1 MQTASDWSGER
12 LETYITNEI
21 MVEHIHR
28 YAIACELVQNKKVL
42 DIACGEGYGSYLMA
56 NDAFS
61 VTGIDINSIVIE
73 KAREKYKKSNLQFLQ
88 GAAEKIPV
96 EDHVFDIVVSFETI
110 EHLENHQLI
119 FNEIKRVL
127 KPEGVLIISTPNKLF
142 YSDKNGYVN
151 PYHKK
156 ELYLNEFKDLLSKS
170 FINYRVYS
178 QTYINGSLIREIDS
192 ESIKDVYSGSYQN
205 FYKMSGAP
213 MLFMIAI
220 ASDQPLIEI
229 SGSIFIHPKSISE
242 MMKEN
247 EQIITSS
254 ITYKLGNILLFPF
267 KAIRGLLKK

>member
-73 KAREKYKKSNLQFLQ
+73 KAREKYKRSNLQFLQ
-88 GAAEKIPV
+88 GPADKIPV

-151 PYHKK
+151 PFHKK

>member
-73 KAREKYKKSNLQFLQ
+73 KAREKYKRSNLQFLQ